1 MPQPPTTGGALMGYP
16 STVDTGQV
24 QPQFIGTEPVGLA
37 GALTILLTANQVYLY
52 LFEVPPTGI
61 TILGTKWRMGATI
74 GGHTNMGIYTYAGN
88 LVAGSDT
95 GAQLNVANNSMAFTY
110 ATAITLGQGS
120 YYIALACDNA
130 TDTFEGITAPTG
142 GSQISRHRA
151 ATNALAAGALPATTG
166 TILTAGTKVPGAA
179 LQVSGGI

>member
-1 MPQPPTTGGALMGYP
+1 
-16 STVDTGQV
+16 
-24 QPQFIGTEPVGLA
+24 
-37 GALTILLTANQVYLY
+37 
-52 LFEVPPTGI
+52 
-61 TILGTKWRMGATI
+61 
-74 GGHTNMGIYTYAGN
+74 MGIYTYAGN

-95 GAQLNVANNSMAFTY
+95 GAQLNVANTNQSFTY
-110 ATAITLGQGS
+110 ATAVTLGQGS

-130 TDTFEGITAPTG
+130 TDTYEGITAPTG